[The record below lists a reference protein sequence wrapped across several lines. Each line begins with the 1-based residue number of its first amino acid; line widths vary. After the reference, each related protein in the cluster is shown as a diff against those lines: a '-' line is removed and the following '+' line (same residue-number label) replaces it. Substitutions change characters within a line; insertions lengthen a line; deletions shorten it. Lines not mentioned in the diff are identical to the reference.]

1 VHASFEQV
9 DFVPLPPRFAGRV
22 RIGSVVV
29 GCSLLLGMLLL
40 FGLTAFVNAV
50 VHGHPFPDALI
61 AFVAQLLGP
70 LCVVATAVVVFG
82 CRRCLRGDYLV
93 VAAARTTRV
102 ALIVCYTATIVVTLF
117 AVVLPLFVRVWRDE
131 PLARTADLFGIF
143 ASLAFGTMGFAAGMV
158 YVKPSLATLRKF
170 SDHPIW

>member
-1 VHASFEQV
+1 MHASFEQV
-9 DFVPLPPRFAGRV
+9 DFVPLPPRFAGRI

-29 GCSLLLGMLLL
+29 GTSLLVGMLVL
-40 FGLTAFVNAV
+40 FVLTAFVNAL

-61 AFVAQLLGP
+61 AFVAQLLGL
-70 LCVVATAVVVFG
+70 LCVVATAVVVFL

-93 VAAARTTRV
+93 VAAARAARV
-102 ALIVCYTATIVVTLF
+102 ALIVCYSATIVVTLF
-117 AVVLPLFVRVWRDE
+117 AVVLPLFVRVWKDE

-143 ASLAFGTMGFAAGMV
+143 AALAFGTMGFAAGMI
-158 YVKPSLATLRKF
+158 YVRPSLATLRKF